1 MDKKD
6 QRYQDYVSILKKEL
20 VPAMG
25 CTEPIA
31 IAFAAALAKEKF
43 NQEIKAVD
51 IYASGNI
58 IKNVKSVI
66 VPNTG
71 GRKGIPV
78 AAVIG
83 IIAGDSSKN
92 LEVISE
98 VSEEQRQAIDTFMQE
113 KTIRVH
119 PLKCENALE
128 LEVVVSNET
137 SYCKVKVA
145 QEHSNVVLIEKDQE
159 VLFEKSI
166 CGNEQK
172 DEAYASLSMEGIYDF
187 ALSADIEDVKDV
199 LERQIQYNTAIAK
212 EGIDQCYGAG
222 IANMLLSVYGDSV
235 QVKARA
241 MAAAGSDARMS
252 GCELP
257 VIINSGSGN
266 QGMSASLPVIVYA
279 DELHKS
285 KEELYRAL
293 LISNL
298 STIYQKLY
306 IGRLSAYC
314 GAVSAGA
321 GAGAGIAY
329 LLGGQ
334 YEDIT
339 HTIVNALAIT
349 SGMICDGAKP
359 SCAAKIA
366 SAVDAGIMG
375 CYMYRCGKQFYCGEG
390 IVQKGIKATIESVG
404 ELARKGM
411 KETDEEI
418 IELMIKNEK

>member
-43 NQEIKAVD
+43 NQEIDAVD

-78 AAVIG
+78 AAVVG
-83 IIAGDSSKN
+83 IIAGDASKN

-98 VSEEQRQAIDTFMQE
+98 VSEEQRAAIDTFMKE
-113 KTIRVH
+113 KCIRVH

-128 LEVVVSNET
+128 LEVIVSNEK

-145 QEHSNVVLIEKDQE
+145 QEHSNVVLIEKNQE
-159 VLFEKSI
+159 ILFEKSI
-166 CGNEQK
+166 CGKEQK
-172 DEAYASLSMEGIYDF
+172 DEAYASLSMEDIYDF
-187 ALSADIEDVKDV
+187 ALTADLDDVKDI
-199 LERQIQYNTAIAK
+199 LQRQIDYNTAIAK
-212 EGIDQCYGAG
+212 EGIEKCYGAG
-222 IANMLLSVYGDSV
+222 IANMLLKVYGDSV

-279 DELHKS
+279 KELQKS

-298 STIYQKLY
+298 STIYQKQF

-329 LLGGQ
+329 LLGGN
-334 YEDIT
+334 YENIT

-375 CYMYRCGKQFYCGEG
+375 CYMYQCGKQFYCGEG

-411 KETDEEI
+411 KGTDEEI
-418 IELMIKNEK
+418 IELMIKNDK